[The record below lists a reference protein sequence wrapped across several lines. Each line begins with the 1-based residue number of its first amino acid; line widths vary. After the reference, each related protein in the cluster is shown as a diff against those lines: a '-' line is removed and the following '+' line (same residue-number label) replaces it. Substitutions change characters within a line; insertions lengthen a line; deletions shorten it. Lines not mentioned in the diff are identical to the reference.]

1 MTEPRSPDAFEAIRA
16 EMGQTQRERR
26 AHFRPA
32 LVLSVVVVIAPLV
45 VMGVRPDLLQL
56 PPAQLAVQ
64 VLLWVLC
71 LLVFPALGVG
81 VLFVGRTTRYL
92 LALAAVALTVV
103 ASTGWPFVD
112 VAAHTH
118 GGEASYA
125 CMSVT
130 LTVGVGMLG
139 LGVLSGAFVQ
149 RRRMTAVFWI
159 AAGLALVA
167 LNVVTWHCPA
177 SGMLHVLPSHVG
189 GAALLL
195 VLAAVVGWFVRR
207 REAQAQQ
214 AQAARPDTD

>member
-1 MTEPRSPDAFEAIRA
+1 MTKPRSPDALAAIRA
-16 EMGQTQRERR
+16 EMGDAQRERR

-56 PPAQLAVQ
+56 PPGQLAVQ
-64 VLLWVLC
+64 VLLWALC
-71 LLVFPALGVG
+71 LVVFPAVGVG
-81 VLFVGRTTRYL
+81 VLFVGRWMRYA
-92 LALAAVALTVV
+92 LALSAVALTVV

-112 VAAHTH
+112 LGAHDH
-118 GGEASYA
+118 GDASFA

-130 LTVGVGMLG
+130 LTVGIAMLG

-149 RRRMTAVFWI
+149 RRRLSAVFWV
-159 AAGLALVA
+159 ASGLALVA

-177 SGMLHVLPSHVG
+177 SGMLHVLPSHLG

-195 VLAAVVGWFVRR
+195 ALAAGVGWFVRR
-207 REAQAQQ
+207 RESSAE
-214 AQAARPDTD
+214 R